1 MERKWKIMSYGI
13 VKLYDTNRGFGFI
26 EEGRREIFVH
36 KSNLELEDGEWIEE
50 GMVVSYETVAGAK
63 GTQAIH
69 VKIVE
74 KEEAR
79 KWKDAQILVL
89 ER

>member
-1 MERKWKIMSYGI
+1 MSYGI
-13 VKLYDTNRGFGFI
+13 VKLYDINRGFGFI

-36 KSNLELEDGEWIEE
+36 KSGLELDDMEVLEE

-63 GTQAIH
+63 GAQAIH

-74 KEEAR
+74 QEEAR
-79 KWKDAQILVL
+79 EWKEAQMLVL
-89 ER
+89 

>member
-1 MERKWKIMSYGI
+1 MSYGI

-36 KSNLELEDGEWIEE
+36 KSGLELEDREVLEE

-74 KEEAR
+74 QEEAR
-79 KWKDAQILVL
+79 QWKDAQVLLV
-89 ER
+89 

>member
-1 MERKWKIMSYGI
+1 MSYGVI
-13 VKLYDTNRGFGFI
+13 KLYDTNRGFGFI

-36 KSNLELEDGEWIEE
+36 KSGLELEVGECLEE

-74 KEEAR
+74 QEEAR
-79 KWKDAQILVL
+79 QWKEAQILVL
-89 ER
+89 

>member
-1 MERKWKIMSYGI
+1 MSYGI

-36 KSNLELEDGEWIEE
+36 KSGLELEDRETLEE

-74 KEEAR
+74 QEEAR
-79 KWKDAQILVL
+79 QWKDAQVLLV
-89 ER
+89 